1 MLENPFAFESAVCLR
16 SRGMEGVQELVVTP
30 VTCQLLPGSKFED
43 QCLVRAVERFRK
55 ASSVRRVCVI
65 ADRGVMSAAK
75 LRLPENAGLNWILEA
90 RLRAPSNERQ
100 EDLDSSV
107 TPLAA
112 GAGKSSLRRMETVES
127 DRGHLV
133 AHRRQRQEELCKYR
147 EELKLSDSHSAFA
160 GRGQGRFRITEGT
173 GRVKVEV
180 RASCAVGM
188 RTGRWD
194 WLGRRPWRW
203 PQELVNGEGVGV
215 DPLGGVQHVVYCEP
229 TPSSTAKAFGRQP
242 VLQVTAEMVDR

>member
-1 MLENPFAFESAVCLR
+1 MTSTIAARCAGGVLDLPAQAKRRLIMSWSRQRAEQERADLEHLLVAVI
-16 SRGMEGVQELVVTP
+16 
-30 VTCQLLPGSKFED
+30 F
-43 QCLVRAVERFRK
+43 
-55 ASSVRRVCVI
+55 
-65 ADRGVMSAAK
+65 
-75 LRLPENAGLNWILEA
+75 
-90 RLRAPSNERQ
+90 

-112 GAGKSSLRRMETVES
+112 GAGKSSLRRMEAVES

-147 EELKLSDSHSAFA
+147 EELKLSDSPAAFA

-180 RASCAVGM
+180 RASCAVVM
-188 RTGRWD
+188 RTGRRD

-203 PQELVNGEGVGV
+203 PQELVSGEGVGV
-215 DPLGGVQHVVYCEP
+215 DPLGGVQHVVYCD
-229 TPSSTAKAFGRQP
+229 SNSTAKA
-242 VLQVTAEMVDR
+242 LVDSQCFK